1 MKRKILVVLPMI
13 ALFFLVAPKSAF
25 ALDAVNISAL
35 QQQVQILIQE
45 IGNMKSL
52 IANSRS
58 LAPIS
63 STSYIAVDLNS
74 GRVLLKNNETAQYPI
89 ASVTKLMT
97 AVVARQKID
106 DSDQITLTGAMLT
119 PYGNSPAVYSGLKIN
134 SNDLLYASLT
144 QSVNDAAES
153 LSYFLGKEEFLG
165 AMNKKAKKLGMKSTV
180 YADVMGLDAKSKS
193 TAADLEKLLAY
204 IYEKDPKILEIT
216 KNNDFWLPDATG
228 RMLKFQN
235 LNGFYYHPEFFGGKT
250 GYLPEARQTFAA
262 VFNIN
267 KKPVAIVVLNSRN
280 YQADTFK
287 IINQIKNND
296 KK

>member
-193 TAADLEKLLAY
+193 TAADLENCLPIFTKKILKY
-204 IYEKDPKILEIT
+204 WKSPKITI
-216 KNNDFWLPDATG
+216 
-228 RMLKFQN
+228 
-235 LNGFYYHPEFFGGKT
+235 FGCLTPPAECSNSKT
-250 GYLPEARQTFAA
+250 
-262 VFNIN
+262 
-267 KKPVAIVVLNSRN
+267 
-280 YQADTFK
+280 
-287 IINQIKNND
+287 
-296 KK
+296 